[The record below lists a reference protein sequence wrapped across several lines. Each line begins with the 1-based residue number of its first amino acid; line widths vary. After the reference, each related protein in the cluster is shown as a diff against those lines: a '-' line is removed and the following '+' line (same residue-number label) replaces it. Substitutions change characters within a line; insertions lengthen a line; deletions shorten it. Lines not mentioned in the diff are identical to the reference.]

1 MFFLSIVFTYELF
14 MYAIVDIETTGGFTG
29 NNKIIEI
36 AVVFHDGEK
45 ITGQYEQLLDPEM
58 HVPGFI
64 TGLTGIDSQMLEG
77 APTFADISDEL
88 FDLLEDKVFVAH
100 NVGFDYSF
108 VKQAF
113 EREGKVYKPKRLCTV
128 RLSRKIFPGLKSY
141 SLGRLCESRG
151 ITVNDRHRAMGD
163 AWATSI
169 LFGQLLEADHEDHIG
184 QAIKGKHKALTLPP
198 NISKEQFNEI
208 PQSTGVYYFHDAN
221 GKVIYVGKA
230 VNIQS
235 RFNGHFTG
243 KAKLSLKSEICDVS
257 YEVTGSELLALLLE
271 AMEIKRLWPK
281 YNRSLKVKAM
291 SWGIFSY
298 TDREGYTRFQIN
310 KIVPGIKP
318 LATFTSHA
326 SGWKFLV
333 EKNQEYQLCPK
344 LNGIQKKNGAC
355 YDFQVGECNGACCGK
370 ELPEV
375 YNERADEVFAAVKME
390 GERFL
395 VKDIGRNPE
404 EEVALLFEDG
414 FLSAYGF
421 LDLNMSYQSSEEVIS
436 ALKPVKRV
444 VETRYLLKSFWDK
457 IPENNIVY
465 LENS

>member
-1 MFFLSIVFTYELF
+1 MFLLSIVFIYNLF

-29 NNKIIEI
+29 NNSIIEI

-45 ITGQYEQLLDPEM
+45 ITGQYEKLLDPKM
-58 HVPGFI
+58 PVPGFI

-77 APTFADISDEL
+77 APTFGQIADEL
-88 FDLLEDKVFVAH
+88 FGLLEDKIFVAH

-113 EREGKVYKPKRLCTV
+113 EKEGKVYKPKRLCTV
-128 RLSRKIFPGLKSY
+128 RLSRKLFPGLRSY

-151 ITVNDRHRAMGD
+151 ITVNDRHRALGD

-169 LFGQLLEADHEDHIG
+169 LFGQLLEVDHEGQIG
-184 QAIKGKHKALTLPP
+184 QAIKGKNKALTLPP

-243 KAKLSLKSEICDVS
+243 KAKLTLKSEICDVS

-271 AMEIKRLWPK
+271 ALEIKRLWPK
-281 YNRSLKVKAM
+281 YNRSLKVKSM
-291 SWGIFSY
+291 SWGVFSY
-298 TDREGYTRFQIN
+298 SDREDFTRFQIN
-310 KIVPGIKP
+310 KIVPGIQP

-326 SGWKFLV
+326 TAWKFLV
-333 EKNQEYQLCPK
+333 EKNKAFHLCPK

-370 ELPEV
+370 ETSED
-375 YNERADEVFAAVKME
+375 YNERASEVFTAVKME

-395 VKDIGRNPE
+395 IKDKGRNPE
-404 EEVALLFEDG
+404 EEVALFFEDG

-421 LDLNMSYQSSEEVIS
+421 LDLSSSYQSSEEVIS
-436 ALKPVKRV
+436 ALKSVKRV
-444 VETRYLLKSFWDK
+444 IETRYLLKAFWDK
-457 IPENNIVY
+457 IPENNIIY
-465 LENS
+465 LPNS